1 MGSRKQLDSRYT
13 KQARQIGGGSQA
25 MRVSDKERWFMN
37 DKGWMGMG
45 VQDNV
50 DQNFTRNGGSRCAR
64 QGGFGCDEQ

>member
-1 MGSRKQLDSRYT
+1 
-13 KQARQIGGGSQA
+13 

-64 QGGFGCDEQ
+64 QGGLGCDEQ